1 MNDIHNMPGSTA
13 PGGAGFPPGTG
24 YQGPLLTQGWA
35 WGFSITVPPTGLDP
49 LSGVRATERDVWE
62 PCTFSVQMPTLA
74 ANSPVI
80 LQVKVGSRRG
90 SISATRLVT
99 VPAWGLALHCGSGFA
114 TCDILSPGLPPND
127 FLVYGG
133 IAIGRPF
140 TEWVGVA
147 DVVIPIVTGAVL
159 TPVPFARRL
168 TISVLLG
175 SLTTPVLASGQSL
188 TVSAGVR
195 TIVSGPAGATVSV
208 SWEVVAP

>member
-1 MNDIHNMPGSTA
+1 MPGTQA

-80 LQVKVGSRRG
+80 LQVKVTSRRG

-140 TEWVGVA
+140 TEWVA
-147 DVVIPIVTGAVL
+147 APDELIPPLTMNTL

-168 TISVLLG
+168 TIAVLSG
-175 SLTTPVLASGQSL
+175 SLTTPVLTSGQSL
-188 TVSAGVR
+188 TVSAGIR
-195 TIVSGPAGATVSV
+195 QIYGGAAGATVSV